1 LSALTGSSEAIL
13 QGCISPASFWLPEIV
28 PPDSAWLEHAPFA
41 FWLIDAL
48 RPRTLV
54 ELGTHRGFSY
64 FAFCQ
69 AVLRLQLETRC
80 YAVDTWKGDEHA
92 GYYGEEVFR
101 GVCYENE
108 RRYSTFSSLI
118 RSTFDEASHYFSNGS
133 IDLLHLDGRH
143 FFDDVKHDFETWQ
156 TKLSNHAIVLLHDTN
171 VRERDFGV
179 FRFWEQLC
187 RTHPHFEFLHGHGL
201 GILGIGKAFPDRVLT
216 LFAAQANAEARIG
229 IQQVY
234 SRLGSG
240 VTLKFRV
247 DAIRQALSDCDAKI
261 AALDETLSLRS
272 NEIAGLQQALSDRDA
287 KIAALDQS
295 LSVRSTEVSAL
306 QQALSDRDAKIAA
319 LDQSLS
325 VRSTEVSALQ
335 QALSDR
341 DAKIAALDQSLSV
354 RSTEVSALQQ
364 ALSDRE
370 TRLTAIEASTMWRAT
385 KPLRAVATRVPAPIR
400 RRLRQMAKAGYWL
413 MTPHK
418 IPARIAFIRQR
429 NQIQGQSPVAL
440 IGHSLGAA
448 PVAVIGHSLDSAPVA
463 VIGHSLDS
471 APAPPLVPTTHSMI
485 RDFHALWAPFP
496 VFFDRHAEPTLTIV
510 TDGVDASRL
519 FGGVGTSLV
528 VGALAAREMNA
539 RLRLVTRNVAPDP
552 ATLGEILQ
560 AHKIRFDGPTDFVHM
575 PQGDDRPLAIGSKDT
590 LLTTSWWSTRAV
602 LASVD
607 PRQVLYLLQEDER
620 MFYPNSDVRLLCSET
635 ISRLDLRTIVNT
647 RLLFDHLADGQDPLP
662 GLRERGFWFDPAF
675 PAIRRSMRP
684 AVQEG
689 KKNFLFYARPNHP
702 RNLYWRGL
710 DVIDTVIRDGVL
722 SSSEW
727 NIHFI
732 GEDLPDM
739 QLPGGVRPK
748 VWGKLPWAKYADLLS
763 EMDLGLSL
771 MDTPHPSYPPLD
783 LAAAGAIVVTNT
795 HGPKL
800 SLEKWSHNI
809 ICAPP
814 SVAELSDA
822 LRRGAVLADD
832 IAHRAANVAAD
843 HIPRDWDAQLR
854 PVMDWFLGRKKVVT
868 CF

>member
-28 PPDSAWLEHAPFA
+28 PPNSAWLEHAPFA

-156 TKLSNHAIVLLHDTN
+156 TKLSNQAIVLLHDTN

-216 LFAAQANAEARIG
+216 LFAAQANAEARVG

-295 LSVRSTEVSAL
+295 LSVRSTKVSAL

-341 DAKIAALDQSLSV
+341 DASL
-354 RSTEVSALQQ
+354 Q
-364 ALSDRE
+364 ALVTDADALR
-370 TRLTAIEASTMWRAT
+370 TRLTAIEASTIWRAT
-385 KPLRAVATRVPAPIR
+385 KPLRAVATRVPTPIR
-400 RRLRQMAKAGYWL
+400 RRLRQLAKAGYRV

-418 IPARIAFIRQR
+418 IPARVAFIQAR
-429 NQIQGQSPVAL
+429 NQIQAQSSAAS
-440 IGHSLGAA
+440 IGHSLGAT
-448 PVAVIGHSLDSAPVA
+448 
-463 VIGHSLDS
+463 
-471 APAPPLVPTTHSMI
+471 PAPPLVPTVSSMI
-485 RDFHALWAPFP
+485 RDHHAHWAPLP
-496 VFFDRHAEPTLTIV
+496 VFLDRHAEPTLTIV
-510 TDGVDASRL
+510 TDSVEAFQL
-519 FGGVGTSLV
+519 FGGVETSLV
-528 VGALAAREMNA
+528 VGAIAARAMNG
-539 RLRLVTRNVAPDP
+539 RLRIVTMDSAPDP
-552 ATLGEILQ
+552 GALGEILH
-560 AHKIRFDGPTDFVHM
+560 AHKVDFEGPVDFVHM
-575 PQGDDRPLAIGSKDT
+575 PRRGDRPLPIGAKDT
-590 LLTTSWWSTRAV
+590 ILTTSWWSTRAV
-602 LASVD
+602 LGSVD
-607 PRQVLYLLQEDER
+607 PRQVLYFLQEDER
-620 MFYPNSDVRLLCSET
+620 MFYPHGDIRLLCSET

-647 RLLFDHLADGQDPLP
+647 RLLFDHLADCADPLP
-662 GLRERGFWFDPAF
+662 GLRERGCWFDPAF
-675 PAIRRSMRP
+675 PAIARSAAP
-684 AVQEG
+684 DAGEG

-702 RNLYWRGL
+702 WNLYWRGL
-710 DVIDTVIRDGVL
+710 EVIDKVIRDGVL
-722 SSSEW
+722 SPAEW
-727 NIHFI
+727 NIHFV
-732 GEDLPDM
+732 GADLLDM

-748 VWGKLPWAKYADLLS
+748 VWGKLPWAKYGELLS

-783 LAAAGAIVVTNT
+783 LAAAGAVVVTNT

-800 SLEKWSHNI
+800 SLENWSRNI

-814 SVAELSDA
+814 SVAGLSDA
-822 LRRGAVLADD
+822 LRRGAVLARDT
-832 IAHRAANVAAD
+832 AHRAANVAAD
-843 HIPRDWDAQLR
+843 HVHRDWEVQLC
-854 PVMDWFLGRKKVVT
+854 PVIDWFLAGRKR
-868 CF
+868 